1 MNHEIYC
8 LVNAIFMG
16 VLLNIILSLL
26 FPPFATNEEKKRPQL
41 QAASL
46 PLKGQFMQMMVHHNK
61 ILFMSSL
68 IIALIVG
75 LSVFLGYKLKPCER
89 LMKLFK

>member
-1 MNHEIYC
+1 MNHEGYC
-8 LVNAIFMG
+8 LANAIFMG
-16 VLLNIILSLL
+16 VLLNILFSLL
-26 FPPFATNEEKKRPQL
+26 FPPFATNEEQKRPQL

-46 PLKGQFMQMMVHHNK
+46 PLKGQFMHMMVHHNK